1 MEEIMT
7 DNNPNENKSSTES
20 ISDQLNE
27 LGKNLRDALQA
38 AWSSEERRKLQQD
51 IEEGLSSLGSSLSQ
65 AAKDFSNTSTGQTIK
80 EDVKDLQQR
89 WRSGEVGSK
98 VHSEVVDSL
107 RKVNEELQKA
117 AQKNTPPPPD
127 NPQS

>member
-1 MEEIMT
+1 MAE
-7 DNNPNENKSSTES
+7 NNNNDNKSPNES

-51 IEEGLSSLGSSLSQ
+51 IEDGMASLGASLSQ
-65 AAKDFSNTSTGQTIK
+65 AARDFSNTPTGQTIK
-80 EDVKDLQQR
+80 DDVKDLQQR

-98 VHSEVVDSL
+98 VHTEVVDAL
-107 RKVNEELQKA
+107 RRVNDELQKA
-117 AQKNTPPPPD
+117 AGKNPPPPD